1 MSFSHPWLLW
11 LLPLALL
18 PLIFQRAHSKNY
30 SWLPMLPKDPLS
42 DLIGLILKI
51 LAVLILT
58 FIIIGL
64 SAPHSNQQQV
74 ERIGVGAQIALV
86 LDRSASMDD
95 AFSGTA
101 SSSAS
106 SSSTTTAGVTNSSG
120 SVSGSNNS
128 SAVGESKSGA
138 ASRLIT
144 QFVQSRKN
152 DLLGMITFSNSAMY
166 VLPLTENKEAIVA
179 AVRATAGNALFQ
191 TNIGSGLTS
200 ASALFDKVP
209 DSGSRVVILLSDGA
223 GRMDANTQQKI
234 KDWFDRMHLSL
245 YWIVLRQPGGISI
258 FDKDYKPQEDQP
270 LPAQIELNEFFKTL
284 KTPFIA
290 YEADDPK
297 TLRLAIE
304 DINRKEKKPI
314 KYLEKIPGKD
324 YSDLSFTIAA
334 LMIGLLLGV
343 KYLEVHTWRPN

>member
-1 MSFSHPWLLW
+1 MSFSHPWFLW

-30 SWLPMLPKDPLS
+30 SWLPMLPADPLS

-64 SAPHSNQQQV
+64 SAPHSNQQKV
-74 ERIGVGAQIALV
+74 ERIGVGAQIVLV

-95 AFSGTA
+95 PFSGTPGA
-101 SSSAS
+101 SS
-106 SSSTTTAGVTNSSG
+106 TVGT
-120 SVSGSNNS
+120 
-128 SAVGESKSGA
+128 VGETKSAA

-152 DLLGMITFSNSAMY
+152 DLMGMITFSNSAMY
-166 VLPLTENKEAIVA
+166 VLPLTENKQAIVA

-209 DSGSRVVILLSDGA
+209 DSGSRAVILLSDGA

-234 KDWFDRMHLSL
+234 KDWYDRMHLSL

-270 LPAQIELNEFFKTL
+270 LPPQIELNDFFKTL
-284 KTPFIA
+284 KTPFVA

-297 TLRLAIE
+297 TLKLAIE

-324 YSDLSFTIAA
+324 YSNLSFMIAA
-334 LMIGLLLGV
+334 FMITLLLGV
-343 KYLEVHTWRPN
+343 KYLEVHTWRAN